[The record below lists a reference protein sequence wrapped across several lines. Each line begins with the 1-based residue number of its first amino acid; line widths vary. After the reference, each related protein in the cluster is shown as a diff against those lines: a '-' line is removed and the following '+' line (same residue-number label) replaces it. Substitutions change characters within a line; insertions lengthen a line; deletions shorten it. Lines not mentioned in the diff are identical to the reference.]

1 MTLQQFMKGLF
12 MSLMAIIVTYFSQ
25 SPVEWGTMTVVLI
38 GTALVYTGK
47 NAFTSLQSDSPSG
60 VLNWKN
66 FVSAGIIAIGTG
78 LVTYVGQI
86 VAGGVIDW
94 LVLAKVA
101 GSVTFTYLGSTLFT
115 PEVSK
120 QRKLI

>member
-1 MTLQQFMKGLF
+1 

-47 NAFTSLQSDSPSG
+47 NAFPSLQSDSPSG
-60 VLNWKN
+60 TLNWKN
-66 FVSAGIIAIGTG
+66 IVSAVIIAVGTG

-86 VAGGVIDW
+86 VAGDVIDW
-94 LVLAKVA
+94 IMMLKVA
-101 GSVTFTYLGSTLFT
+101 GSVTLTYLGSTLFT